1 MSVHCEHFYFLE
13 SVLCTFLLTLYSIWN
28 TFFLCTG
35 FFIYRETEDIYYIWY
50 KWSCVLSSRVGR
62 LMTQKHVN
70 MLGRVGRLFKCKLA
84 KWRVLRLCST
94 IWKIY
99 FSRNFNVLYLHAK
112 IIFFFWNLS
121 CAFEFSALLFRVKF
135 CGTKFEWNYFKFHS
149 NFKNK
154 IQGFPRLFFC
164 KFPLNVY
171 ETSNYFGKIL
181 QDTMLSTLFK

>member
-1 MSVHCEHFYFLE
+1 MYSVLWVCIV
-13 SVLCTFLLTLYSIWN
+13 SILCTFLWTLYSIWN
-28 TFFLCTG
+28 TFFYVRVFLFTG
-35 FFIYRETEDIYYIWY
+35 RRKIFIIYNK

-112 IIFFFWNLS
+112 IIFFF
-121 CAFEFSALLFRVKF
+121 FEPVLCVWIFRVKF
-135 CGTKFEWNYFKFHS
+135 CITKFEWNYFKFHS

-154 IQGFPRLFFC
+154 IQRISEIIFLQIPIEFC
-164 KFPLNVY
+164 

>member
-1 MSVHCEHFYFLE
+1 MI
-13 SVLCTFLLTLYSIWN
+13 LCFVEK
-28 TFFLCTG
+28 G
-35 FFIYRETEDIYYIWY
+35 G
-50 KWSCVLSSRVGR
+50 GR

-112 IIFFFWNLS
+112 IIFFF
-121 CAFEFSALLFRVKF
+121 FEPVLCVWIFRVKF
-135 CGTKFEWNYFKFHS
+135 CITKFEWNYFKFHS

-154 IQGFPRLFFC
+154 IQGFPRLIFC
-164 KFPLNVY
+164 KFPLNFAKPQ
-171 ETSNYFGKIL
+171 TIL
-181 QDTMLSTLFK
+181 AKSCKTQC